1 MDVAEFFGLSFY
13 YAYAT
18 ATVAAAWAAADA
30 VADATMTVAITAVK
44 VLSSWFLS
52 YPAAVVMEI
61 LSSRFF
67 VVNDAPLHDFTEIGS
82 RKSLFPICENR
93 FDE

>member
-1 MDVAEFFGLSFY
+1 MDVTKDHLVITTMDVAEFFGLSFY

-44 VLSSWFLS
+44 VLSS
-52 YPAAVVMEI
+52 
-61 LSSRFF
+61 
-67 VVNDAPLHDFTEIGS
+67 
-82 RKSLFPICENR
+82 
-93 FDE
+93 